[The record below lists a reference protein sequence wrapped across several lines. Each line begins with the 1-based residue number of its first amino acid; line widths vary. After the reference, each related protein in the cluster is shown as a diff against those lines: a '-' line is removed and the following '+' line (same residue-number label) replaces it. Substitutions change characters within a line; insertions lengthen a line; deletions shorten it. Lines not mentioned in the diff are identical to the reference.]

1 MGGDIVYTRSRIYLI
16 EVLDLKYEMI
26 SNSIFEEKKDDPERT
41 WIQNSCF
48 YKTLNFGYIVLR

>member
-26 SNSIFEEKKDDPERT
+26 SNSIFEEEKTDDPERT
-41 WIQNSCF
+41 
-48 YKTLNFGYIVLR
+48 